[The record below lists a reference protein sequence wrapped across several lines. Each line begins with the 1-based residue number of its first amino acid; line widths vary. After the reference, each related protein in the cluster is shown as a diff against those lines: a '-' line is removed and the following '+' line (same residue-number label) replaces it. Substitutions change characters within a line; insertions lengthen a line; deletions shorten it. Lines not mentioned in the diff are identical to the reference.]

1 MTVTAL
7 LLITRKPT
15 ITPEEFKTHYETV
28 HLPLIQRLAENDWP
42 LSHKRTY
49 IARPAPGDDNSYP
62 AAVLMGSQEDFS
74 YDCITQVTFADE
86 AGLRTFFARRM
97 EPGTKE
103 IIDADEEKFLV
114 GEKVRVVLLGGEEE
128 TTK

>member
-1 MTVTAL
+1 MTVSAL

-15 ITPEEFKTHYETV
+15 LTPSQFKAHYETIHV
-28 HLPLIQRLAENDWP
+28 PLIKQLAGADWP

-49 IARPAPGDDNSYP
+49 IARPETGADNNYP
-62 AAVLMGSQEDFS
+62 AAVLLGSQEDFS

-86 AGLRTFFARRM
+86 AGLKTFFARRM

-103 IIDADEEKFLV
+103 IVDADEEKFLV
-114 GEKVRVVLLGGEEE
+114 AEKVRVVLLGGEEI
-128 TTK
+128 TG